1 MSTYLSGQPTYLPTV
16 QPFQPNLQM
25 FAGAL
30 QFKQNQYDANR
41 KQISDLYG
49 SLLNA
54 QLTRDN
60 NIQARDEFFKTID
73 YEIKKLAGVDLSLEQ
88 NVNQAAG
95 LFNSMYDNKNIV
107 KDMIWT
113 KNYNNQL
120 QRAEGFK
127 NCIDPE
133 KCGGQYWEGGVQAME
148 YRRQEFRNAT
158 DNDAMM
164 MGDVSYTPYVNVQE
178 MASKMFKDLDWGD
191 VKIDSFDGNWI
202 VTTKNGELIEGNLLA
217 QFQKTLGEDPRVKE
231 YYKTKAYLERKNWGA
246 SNAFQYGSQ
255 EAAEMEY
262 ITQTTNAINQSLSRM
277 QTNLEHKKNV
287 TSQIARDAQEN
298 LESGDVI
305 YDNEAQGV
313 LNDLFGSVENY
324 DLAEK
329 EVGTAI
335 SSVNNSISTRS
346 LAMQAEAID
355 NAVALML
362 LDGDLKDASHILAY
376 KNYERTVRINEEAM
390 EYQKHLW
397 RKEEARYAASLKPK
411 DKEEEDE
418 NALASLWGDY
428 FAADGTEQEIDIQG
442 AYKQIA
448 RDKYESIKAAKTPT
462 TEVLVKTFEA
472 AQATANAGGNG
483 SAQAG
488 ADLVAIIDQALKS
501 KVNSSRYS
509 KDQSKYDYA
518 VKLQKKWQSKNAQEK
533 LGWAKQ
539 WNMEE
544 FAGNMTYDAIKK
556 TYSSS
561 VSGLLKPTTRNQ
573 VTRSYLRNV
582 SPQLLELSELADKAD
597 LEVKQWDELKNQ
609 LSQNVAQY
617 AAKYGGENGGLFKY
631 LTNDLGNIR
640 SADQFAFKAAMGET
654 MKDFGGFEGKTPLQ
668 RYKESGEN
676 ISAYIS
682 QARSFWNDR
691 MPAEYKKRYGNDVN
705 KYIDEQLAERVK
717 YNTNYNPTVRIKKK
731 DGSVSH
737 VFVSDFFTPDGMV
750 RSKYQQYSKSW
761 KPGEQSE
768 FWTNYR
774 KSREL
779 YTGERDLTGQKT
791 GKGET
796 AWYEDVGNWLTGAS
810 YSYTEGVARAQKGAA
825 YDPRMIIA
833 NMINQDW
840 VDPNAFV
847 RMGQQKAKSDVEK
860 TLKSKTFS
868 SPFLNTWKAFHT
880 MAIDVAQEK
889 GLLKGLGSFV
899 TQNLSAFVD
908 YDKPT
913 SKPVVYEASYLKNAF
928 AAETTGDAI
937 FSFGGPQGSLPA
949 NDPQAATFIKKI
961 ISEAIAK
968 KGLNPK
974 WVGTY
979 NAIGG
984 GRSDWQQYTIDLS
997 DPAIAKAYGQPWSK
1011 DIPGV
1016 TPQLAG
1022 STKVTI
1028 YLKDKAADNAL
1039 HYATKKSSLE
1049 KRLDYSPS
1057 GVRLITGQYDDMH
1070 TLKIQRTSSGSYVV
1084 KGNILQGI
1092 QNGEKKWLYINDE
1105 YPEKD
1110 VSPDIL
1116 TNNYSLVLQNI
1127 RSKMR

>member
-60 NIQARDEFFKTID
+60 NVQARDEFFKTID

-133 KCGGQYWEGGVQAME
+133 KCGGQYWDGGVQAME

-262 ITQTTNAINQSLSRM
+262 VTQTTNAINQSLSRM

-287 TSQIARDAQEN
+287 TNQVARDAQEN
-298 LESGDVI
+298 LASGDVI

-418 NALASLWGDY
+418 DALASLWGDY

-488 ADLVAIIDQALKS
+488 ADLVAIIDQALQS
-501 KVNSSRYS
+501 KVNTSRYS

-654 MKDFGGFEGKTPLQ
+654 AFEGKTPME
-668 RYKESGEN
+668 RFKAFAVFSG
-676 ISAYIS
+676 ISVS
-682 QARSFWNDR
+682 DEVSRLRSFWNDK

-705 KYIDEQLAERVK
+705 KYIDEQLNEFKNRYSSK
-717 YNTNYNPTVRIKKK
+717 GTYDPTVRIKKA
-731 DGSVSH
+731 DGSFENVS
-737 VFVSDFFTPDGMV
+737 VDQFFTPDGMV
-750 RSKYQQYSKSW
+750 RSKYQKYSKAW
-761 KPGEQSE
+761 KPGEQSV
-768 FWTNYR
+768 FWDQYKKAR
-774 KSREL
+774 KL
-779 YTGERDLTGQKT
+779 YTGETNLSGEATGVGQTSFSEALREAPVVAGAILGDLTL
-791 GKGET
+791 
-796 AWYEDVGNWLTGAS
+796 EDVGGIMYQKNKK
-810 YSYTEGVARAQKGAA
+810 EIERAE
-825 YDPRMIIA
+825 
-833 NMINQDW
+833 
-840 VDPNAFV
+840 
-847 RMGQQKAKSDVEK
+847 KSQNSEFIR
-860 TLKSKTFS
+860 S
-868 SPFLNTWKAFHT
+868 WKAFHT
-880 MAIDVAQEK
+880 MAIDSAQEK

-937 FSFGGPQGSLPA
+937 FSFGGPKGSLPA
-949 NDPQAATFIKKI
+949 NDPQAAAFIKKML
-961 ISEAIAK
+961 SEAIAK

-997 DPAIAKAYGQPWSK
+997 DPAIAKAYGQAWSK

-1016 TPQLAG
+1016 NPQLAS
-1022 STKVTI
+1022 STKITV

-1039 HYATKKSSLE
+1039 HYATKKSPLE

-1070 TLKIQRTSSGSYVV
+1070 TLKLQRTSSGGYVV

-1105 YPEKD
+1105 YSAKD

-1116 TNNYSLVLQNI
+1116 TNNYSLTLQQI

>member
-262 ITQTTNAINQSLSRM
+262 VTQTTNAINQSLSRM

-287 TSQIARDAQEN
+287 TSQVARDAQEN

-346 LAMQAEAID
+346 LVMQAEAID

-418 NALASLWGDY
+418 DALASLWGDY

-448 RDKYESIKAAKTPT
+448 RDKYEAIKAAKTPT

-488 ADLVAIIDQALKS
+488 ADLVAIIDQALQS
-501 KVNSSRYS
+501 KVNTSRYS

-654 MKDFGGFEGKTPLQ
+654 MKGFGGFEGKTPLQ
-668 RYKESGEN
+668 RYKDSGEN

-705 KYIDEQLAERVK
+705 KYIDEQLAERASK
-717 YNTNYNPTVRIKKK
+717 DRSFNPTVKLKRA
-731 DGSVSH
+731 DGSVFN
-737 VFVSDFFTPDGMV
+737 VTVSDFFTPDGMV

-779 YTGERDLTGQKT
+779 YTGQTNLSGEKT
-791 GKGET
+791 GLGEYSFGDALGDFTLGSLKGIVTGDVSGGLLGGFTSNVTGAASAKGEI
-796 AWYEDVGNWLTGAS
+796 E
-810 YSYTEGVARAQKGAA
+810 RA
-825 YDPRMIIA
+825 
-833 NMINQDW
+833 
-840 VDPNAFV
+840 
-847 RMGQQKAKSDVEK
+847 AKSQNSEFIR
-860 TLKSKTFS
+860 S
-868 SPFLNTWKAFHT
+868 WKAFHT
-880 MAIDVAQEK
+880 MAIDSAQEK

-937 FSFGGPQGSLPA
+937 FSFGGPKGSLPA
-949 NDPQAATFIKKI
+949 NDPKAAEFIKKML
-961 ISEAIAK
+961 SEAIAK

-1022 STKVTI
+1022 STKITV

-1070 TLKIQRTSSGSYVV
+1070 TLKLQRTSSGGYVV
-1084 KGNILQGI
+1084 KGNVLQGVE
-1092 QNGEKKWLYINDE
+1092 NGNKNWTYINQEFYGND
-1105 YPEKD
+1105 Y
-1110 VSPDIL
+1110 SPDQIADMYRL
-1116 TNNYSLVLQNI
+1116 SLQQI